1 MSWLSPRKKV
11 VATKLDPGW
20 DVPKSCVVTGG
31 SGFVGQRLVEMLVE
45 RGAERVVSF
54 DISPTPKGAST
65 RKEIVYFQGDL
76 TDPAVV
82 EKALE
87 GSECVYHIAA
97 LVGPYHAAQ
106 AYIKV
111 NYEGTVNVVEAC
123 KRLGIKRIVMSS
135 SPSTRF
141 PYPNPEVDGLT
152 EEQLFDVPTCYMPH
166 CTPTSATNPPP
177 NNTNTN
183 TDTDTDTTA
192 TGEWRR
198 LRTAVLATL
207 CRDQGVGRE
216 VLPRCVWHEGRRLAH
231 HRRGAAPGAKLT
243 HCLQVIALP
252 SPAKPSLIALLATTN
267 PLLPSTTPTH
277 VQVYGPRDG
286 LFLPSLLMVAGSG
299 KLRIFG
305 AGENSIS
312 FCHGNQSQPLFP
324 YLVTLANTKPPR
336 VDR

>member
-11 VATKLDPGW
+11 VNTKPEPGW

-141 PYPNPEVDGLT
+141 PYPNPDVDGLT
-152 EEQLFDVPTCYMPH
+152 EEQLFEVPTCYVLQ
-166 CTPTSATNPPP
+166 CTPTSATYPDP

-183 TDTDTDTTA
+183 TDADTTTTA

-198 LRTAVLATL
+198 FRAAVPAAVR
-207 CRDQGVGRE
+207 RDQGAGRE
-216 VLPRCVWHEGRRLAH
+216 VLPR
-231 HRRGAAPGAKLT
+231 
-243 HCLQVIALP
+243 
-252 SPAKPSLIALLATTN
+252 
-267 PLLPSTTPTH
+267 
-277 VQVYGPRDG
+277 
-286 LFLPSLLMVAGSG
+286 
-299 KLRIFG
+299 
-305 AGENSIS
+305 
-312 FCHGNQSQPLFP
+312 
-324 YLVTLANTKPPR
+324 R
-336 VDR
+336 VRH